1 MSESKKQSQDNPPYI
16 EISGDDSVVIN
27 FFDPVTSK
35 YTRRKTTLSK
45 KDAESLTNEEIDE
58 IAKHLLTD
66 QYKKIKKK
74 YAIGDVVIA
83 NKATYPIS
91 GKSSVKQLEV
101 GIYASETDDNR
112 LLHYLLTKT
121 EQIED

>member
-1 MSESKKQSQDNPPYI
+1 MQNKPLPEDNPSFI
-16 EISGDDSVVIN
+16 EFGTDDTVLIN
-27 FFDPVTSK
+27 VFDPETAAYAS
-35 YTRRKTTLSK
+35 RKTTLSR
-45 KDAESLTNEEIDE
+45 KDAKSLTNEEIDS

-66 QYKKIKKK
+66 QYKKIKEK
-74 YAIGDVVIA
+74 YSIGDVVIA
-83 NKATYPIS
+83 NKSTYPIS

-121 EQIED
+121 EQIEE